1 MLYKHQWWT
10 WYGGRWTAWGSW
22 GNWRHSAWEAAE
34 RSTAPDPVGEAHL
47 MLSTD
52 DDMGNTPAT
61 NDQNDL
67 DLVDFEARIKRM
79 RLE

>member
-1 MLYKHQWWT
+1 M
-10 WYGGRWTAWGSW
+10 
-22 GNWRHSAWEAAE
+22 
-34 RSTAPDPVGEAHL
+34 APDPVGEAHL

-52 DDMGNTPAT
+52 DDMGNSSAT

-79 RLE
+79 RLQ